1 MLIFLTVVSV
11 CSNHCAVSMYIK
23 KILLY
28 TNIYSLK
35 THERSHMI
43 LSFFLPKLPPKAW
56 GMVHGN
62 LEGEVCSIIC
72 THPFAP
78 TPLVLAPLYVECIE
92 GERNCLIASMV
103 EAWLILPV
111 SDTVPPRPIGWW
123 FICRW
128 IGGPVGFPGV
138 GDSFGLITSGPFSLP
153 WGPPLGWKPLLI
165 PKPISYQKDTWFK
178 PHCFSH
184 PIYRKHTL
192 DCPCCLNVCVLP
204 KFIFCNL
211 TLKVTPLGRWGSL
224 GGD

>member
-1 MLIFLTVVSV
+1 
-11 CSNHCAVSMYIK
+11 MYIQN
-23 KILLY
+23 ILLY

-35 THERSHMI
+35 THERSHMV
-43 LSFFLPKLPPKAW
+43 LSFFLPKLPPKVW

-123 FICRW
+123 FICEW
-128 IGGPVGFPGV
+128 IRGSCGFPWSGRLIWPDYLWTLQLAL
-138 GDSFGLITSGPFSLP
+138 GAPAWPEAFADSQAHLISERHLVQASLP
-153 WGPPLGWKPLLI
+153 LT
-165 PKPISYQKDTWFK
+165 SY
-178 PHCFSH
+178 
-184 PIYRKHTL
+184 L
-192 DCPCCLNVCVLP
+192 
-204 KFIFCNL
+204 
-211 TLKVTPLGRWGSL
+211 
-224 GGD
+224 